1 MQEIERLGR
10 FNFFPLLLLILISSL
25 GFDYQE
31 YPESEINSL
40 MKKGID
46 NLIIQKFDEAQSYF
60 VKLDKN
66 YPKNPV
72 GKIYLAANE
81 IARSYDQ
88 DADFNSEFIL
98 KNLNEAIDQAEEL
111 VDKDENNV
119 WNMYMLALA
128 EGYYAY
134 FKALDGNWLSAFSNG
149 ISCISNFEK
158 CIEIDSTFYEA
169 YTAIGAYKYWKS
181 RKTEIASWLPFFS
194 DEKNE
199 GIALL
204 EKAILKTSYNTY
216 LAAYTLQWI
225 YIDSREYK
233 NAVRISEEVIKNYP
247 DSRFFKWGYARAYE
261 GINRKKSIEIYSEL
275 LQSYMREKN
284 VVQEITLKHII
295 AQQHH
300 HLGNHK
306 IALSYCNEILNI
318 KGLTKSQ
325 TEKLEDRLVRVKE
338 LKNLL
343 TGD

>member
-10 FNFFPLLLLILISSL
+10 FNFFALLLLILLSSW

-46 NLIIQKFDEAQSYF
+46 NLIIQKFDEAQVYF
-60 VKLDKN
+60 IKLNNN
-66 YPKNPV
+66 YPKNPL

-88 DADFNSEFIL
+88 AGDYNSEFIL
-98 KNLNEAIDQAEEL
+98 KNLLGAIEQAEEL

-119 WNMYMLALA
+119 WNIYMLALA

-149 ISCISNFEK
+149 LSCVSNFEK
-158 CIEIDSTFYEA
+158 CIEIDSSFYEA

-181 RKTEIASWLPFFS
+181 RKTEIASWLSLFS
-194 DEKNE
+194 DEKSE

-204 EKAILKTSYNTY
+204 EEAISKTSYNTY

-225 YIDSREYK
+225 YIDSKEYK
-233 NAVRISEEVIKNYP
+233 NAVRISEEVIKKYP

-261 GINRKKSIEIYSEL
+261 GYNRQKSIEIYSSL
-275 LQSYMREKN
+275 LNSYMQEN
-284 VVQEITLKHII
+284 NLIQEIILKHII
-295 AQQHH
+295 AQQHQ
-300 HLGNHK
+300 HLGNYK
-306 IALSYCNEILNI
+306 LALSFCNDILSI
-318 KGLTKSQ
+318 KGLTESQ
-325 TEKLEDRLVRVKE
+325 TEKLEDRLARVRE
-338 LKNLL
+338 LKKLL
-343 TGD
+343 SGD